1 GLPTTTLPG
10 SGQFLTTDDRQS
22 PSALPSYEPTPRIH
36 IPGKVRNL
44 LEIIQVGTLIPMNN
58 TGTNDNVTNYLIP
71 LHADRQNEQ
80 IFGTK
85 LYIGDGVFKTTLL
98 GEIAQYYTHWSGS
111 LRISLMYT
119 GPALSSAKIIL
130 AYTPPGTRGP
140 EDKKEAMLGTHVVW
154 DIGLQSTI
162 VMTIPWT
169 SGVQF
174 RYTDPDTYTS
184 AGYLSCWY
192 LTSLILPPQTSGQV
206 YLLSFISA
214 CPDFKLRLM
223 KDTQTISQ
231 TDALTE

>member
-22 PSALPSYEPTPRIH
+22 PSALPNYEPTPRIH
-36 IPGKVRNL
+36 ILGKVHNL
-44 LEIIQVGTLIPMNN
+44 LEIIQVDTLIPMNN
-58 TGTNDNVTNYLIP
+58 THTKDEVNSYLIP
-71 LHADRQNEQ
+71 LNANRQNEQ
-80 IFGTK
+80 VFGTN
-85 LYIGDGVFKTTLL
+85 LFIGDGVFKTTLL
-98 GEIAQYYTHWSGS
+98 GEIVQYYTHWSGS
-111 LRISLMYT
+111 LRFSSMYT
-119 GPALSSAKIIL
+119 GPALSSAKLTL
-130 AYTPPGTRGP
+130 AYTPPGARGP
-140 EDKKEAMLGTHVVW
+140 QDRREAMLGTHVVW

-184 AGYLSCWY
+184 AGFLSCWY
-192 LTSLILPPQTSGQV
+192 QTSLILPPETTGQV

-231 TDALTE
+231 TVALTE